1 MNTEDEREKNK
12 LNTNTTCRREL
23 GSGANGLDGG
33 GSIARI
39 SAFRLVKHRYRSN
52 VLSSKILAISAYVFP
67 TELVPVGFFPY
78 QLVGAQPEKLSYT
91 HCYMA
96 DA

>member
-1 MNTEDEREKNK
+1 MNTEDERGKNK

-23 GSGANGLDGG
+23 GTGANGLDGG
-33 GSIARI
+33 GSIVRI
-39 SAFRLVKHRYRSN
+39 SAFLLVKHRYRSN

-67 TELVPVGFFPY
+67 TELVPVGFFS
-78 QLVGAQPEKLSYT
+78 LSVGAQQEKLSYT